1 MKTANSFHERVGR
14 RTLCPPLSSPPSR
27 PSSPWYETF
36 PAFVEFR
43 GFRHPALRCNASTVQ
58 RFNDGSFTVSPRL
71 STPIRA
77 NPNVIADNFPMDELR
92 RSEEVDFFP
101 KSCPKKTQKDP
112 NGPKRLPRSTWHMS
126 LATFYF
132 QKPVTKSH
140 RKSQKVT
147 RPAPQFF
154 FQNHVPKGPKRSQ
167 KTPKCKPVLP
177 LVVSEMQPS
186 AQDAHFLS
194 APTVVAKD
202 PF

>member
-1 MKTANSFHERVGR
+1 MKTVNSFQERVGR
-14 RTLCPPLSSPPSR
+14 RTLCPPLSSPLSR
-27 PSSPWYETF
+27 PSSPWCETF
-36 PAFVEFR
+36 PPFVEFR

-58 RFNDGSFTVSPRL
+58 RCNDQSFTVSPRL

-77 NPNVIADNFPMDELR
+77 KPNQFVDNFPMDELR

-101 KSCPKKTQKDP
+101 KSCPKKTQKAP

-126 LATFYF
+126 LVTFYF

-154 FQNHVPKGPKRSQ
+154 PKSFPKRS
-167 KTPKCKPVLP
+167 PKAPKFKPVLP
-177 LVVSEMQPS
+177 LVVLKKVPS
-186 AQDAHFLS
+186 AEKAHFEARCS
-194 APTVVAKD
+194 TVVK
-202 PF
+202 